1 MNTVCEI
8 KERAATPVMSVRTRC
23 PVTQL
28 PQVLGKTYE
37 KITTYLA
44 RIGAQAVYA
53 PFVVYYNMDMDDLDI
68 EAGFPTVAELSG
80 EGEIRAGEL
89 PAGKA
94 LTATYTGPYE
104 TMQAAYE
111 DIEAWAREHNL
122 QRSGVVYEFYHND
135 PTTTPPEQLITE
147 IVFPLV

>member
-8 KERAATPVMSVRTRC
+8 KERPITAVMSVRTRC
-23 PVTQL
+23 PVSQL

-37 KITTYLA
+37 KIETYLA
-44 RIGAQAVYA
+44 RIGAQPVYA

-68 EAGFPTVAELSG
+68 EVGFPTVAGLTG
-80 EGEIRAGEL
+80 EGEIKAGEL

-94 LTATYTGPYE
+94 LTATYTGPYD

-111 DIEAWAREHNL
+111 DIETWAREHNV

-135 PTTTPPEQLITE
+135 PTVTPPEELVTE
-147 IVFPLV
+147 IVFPLA